1 MLPWFP
7 WLVLFW
13 WRYDTLCT
21 PGFMADVIFAHMQG
35 CQTASVTLK
44 QPASQPDGAARRL
57 GLTGPWVVAEA
68 ASSKPI
74 NLWSRLLQTRG
85 WSMRSVTA
93 LLETVSNN
101 KTRMRAIAALPYRMP
116 KSVGARGHL
125 GHYGYRSSTSTIAFD
140 WPGMSDFLLVLYGDF
155 RLGGTIVE
163 LPA

>member
-1 MLPWFP
+1 
-7 WLVLFW
+7 
-13 WRYDTLCT
+13 
-21 PGFMADVIFAHMQG
+21 
-35 CQTASVTLK
+35 
-44 QPASQPDGAARRL
+44 
-57 GLTGPWVVAEA
+57 
-68 ASSKPI
+68 
-74 NLWSRLLQTRG
+74 
-85 WSMRSVTA
+85 MRSVTA